1 MSSSSGFTTTSSS
14 GQEVSVMRTPV
25 SENDQ
30 SSTNRTYRSEGILS
44 SDDSLIRGGTRTP
57 RERNIGQSTKRK
69 RWTPSLN
76 SQSSSDRSAKYSF
89 DMRTPGFTS
98 SSESSGGSTRTS
110 AMLKSASAS
119 SRTGSDSAS
128 SRSSGF
134 DSSESGSN
142 ETGSGGRS
150 SSGGSSSGSSRHN
163 PLQTPSSSTRRTP
176 RTPRSLQTPLNINTS
191 AIIAIVEG
199 RGQAKGEIGMAFI
212 DLKGFELVLSQFSDG
227 PTYAKVLTKVQI
239 IQPVEIIIPNTAC
252 ENGNMSS
259 LFGMIKEAF
268 PYVTLTTVQRKYFNE
283 TSGLNYIHQL
293 CVPEYNTVEMDVQT
307 KYYSLATAAALLKYV
322 EFIQNIVF
330 APNSLKITYK
340 GGEQTMLIDAS
351 AAVHLELIQNVGDV
365 KSKDFLYGVLNYTKT
380 AGGGRLLRSNILQ
393 PPCDISTIM
402 NRYDCIEEL
411 VAKEELFLN
420 LQSVLGR
427 FLDVD
432 HLLSTIIQIPKNE
445 GVKAFERK
453 IAEVLYLKHTLEL
466 VPVLREALRDGEN
479 ELFKAYFE
487 PLHDSSFSAIMEN
500 IQQVVHDESRYQKG
514 ALNMKTQKLFA
525 VKPSVN
531 GLLDVARRAHCE
543 VVDDLTD
550 VIKQVAETSGLP
562 LTSTYNATRGFH
574 IQLNLTGQEHL
585 ANMLPPYLIKVVKSK
600 KTISCTTEDIIRY
613 NTRLEESL
621 DEIYFLS
628 NVVISELMKSIVDQ
642 IGCLYKLAECVSTL
656 DMLVSFAHAHT
667 LSDWVRP
674 EFTDTLA
681 IKQGRHPIL
690 DKMATSV
697 PAVPNDV
704 YASDVSNYII
714 VTGPNMSGK
723 STYLRKIALLQVMA
737 QCGCFVPAEY
747 ASFKLTNQIFVRCGN
762 DDDMETNCSTFKLE
776 MKEMSYIL
784 QNLTEQSLIIVDEL
798 GRGTSI
804 EEGVAIAY
812 AISEEILSTKAF
824 TFFATHFHEIC
835 ELERLY
841 PNVENYHLQVQR
853 IFNRESNTEKIR
865 FSHILAKGPTQEKH
879 YGIELAE
886 ISTLPNEIVKHAK
899 EIVEELMEMRRL
911 NGSDESQLKSKQER
925 AVYRLANR
933 LIQTAKNSLLDK
945 EALVFYLKGIKRQYK
960 TDLSST
966 DP

>member
-1 MSSSSGFTTTSSS
+1 MSTSTGFTTSTGSERVLCRDQTTPTTVAGAGTSSDS
-14 GQEVSVMRTPV
+14 LSSRTL
-25 SENDQ
+25 Q
-30 SSTNRTYRSEGILS
+30 SEGILS
-44 SDDSLIRGGTRTP
+44 AKSRSASNSFGSS
-57 RERNIGQSTKRK
+57 RNIHSKRG
-69 RWTPSLN
+69 RFSDSSSSNTP
-76 SQSSSDRSAKYSF
+76 SSDRSAKYSF
-89 DMRTPGFTS
+89 NLRTPGFSSDSSGSSSRTS
-98 SSESSGGSTRTS
+98 SL
-110 AMLKSASAS
+110 LKSAS
-119 SRTGSDSAS
+119 SAS
-128 SRSSGF
+128 SGVGSDGSS
-134 DSSESGSN
+134 SLRGS
-142 ETGSGGRS
+142 GSGGTNN
-150 SSGGSSSGSSRHN
+150 SGGSSGRHTN
-163 PLQTPSSSTRRTP
+163 SLQTPSSSTRRTP
-176 RTPRSLQTPLNINTS
+176 KTPRSVQTPMNMNSSVIV
-191 AIIAIVEG
+191 AIVEG

-227 PTYAKVLTKVQI
+227 PTYAKVLTKVQV

-259 LFGMIKEAF
+259 LFSMMKETF
-268 PYVTLTTVQRKYFNE
+268 PCVTLTTVQRKYFNE
-283 TSGLNYIHQL
+283 TSGLLYIHQL
-293 CVPEYNTVEMDVQT
+293 CVPEFNTVEMDVQT
-307 KYYSLATAAALLKYV
+307 KYYCLATASALLKYV

-330 APNSLKITYK
+330 APNSLKIAYK

-351 AAVHLELIQNVGDV
+351 SAIHLELIQNMGDV
-365 KSKDFLYGVLNYTKT
+365 KSKDSLYGVLNYTKT

-393 PPCDISTIM
+393 PPCDITTITS
-402 NRYDCIEEL
+402 RHSCVEEL

-479 ELFKAYFE
+479 ELFKAYYE
-487 PLHDSSFSAIMEN
+487 PLHDPSFDAIMES
-500 IQQVVHDESRYQKG
+500 IQKVVHDESRYQKG

-550 VIKQVAETSGLP
+550 MIKQVAESSGLP

-574 IQLNLTGQEHL
+574 IQLNLNGQEHL
-585 ANMLPPYLIKVVKSK
+585 ANMLPPNLIKVVKTK

-690 DKMATSV
+690 DKIVSATAE
-697 PAVPNDV
+697 PTVPNDV
-704 YASDVSNYII
+704 YACDVSNFIV

-737 QCGCFVPAEY
+737 QCGCFVPCEY
-747 ASFKLTNQIFVRCGN
+747 ASFRLTNQIFVRCGN
-762 DDDMETNCSTFKLE
+762 DDDIETNCSTFKLE

-784 QNLTEQSLIIVDEL
+784 QNITEESLVIVDEL

-812 AISEEILSTKAF
+812 AISEELASTKAF

-835 ELERLY
+835 ELEKLY

-853 IFNRESNTEKIR
+853 SYNRENNTEKMK
-865 FSHILAKGPTQEKH
+865 FTHILAKGVTQEKH

-886 ISTLPNEIVKHAK
+886 ISTLPNEIVRNAK
-899 EIVEELMEMRRL
+899 EIVE
-911 NGSDESQLKSKQER
+911 QLEKTKRSSHDDSSVRVANQER

-933 LIQTAKNSLLDK
+933 LVQTAKNSLLDN
-945 EALVFYLKGIKRQYK
+945 EALVFYLKGIKRQYEI
-960 TDLSST
+960 DMAAAENLC
-966 DP
+966 